1 MIGLGILLIL
11 LGLTMLVIRPTLKSE
26 NKYKTKN
33 AGTSSERKV
42 LVAKK
47 SHPLLLM
54 FGKKLSTGLV
64 ALGVFLILVPY
75 LFFFAERGYNYLLVF
90 PTGKMSAVT
99 EQGIKWRGLAKIDEW
114 QKYIDVKVVSKETES
129 DVSELEGVM
138 QPIPI
143 RFIDQVT
150 ANGHV
155 SLRFQLPEDGET
167 FIKLAVKYRTMS
179 NLVNNTIIPTVRE
192 QLINTGY
199 MFAAQNYIS
208 GESQSFRQTFEEQ
221 LKGGTFA
228 VEKLETKD
236 TIFADID
243 MKNKTRRIKEI
254 QTKYTVN
261 KIMKDG
267 IPVRIPHEL
276 SENNIIVS
284 QVIVDKVDL
293 EPTFKQRL
301 EAQRDESAKRQLQ
314 QQMIETAKAE
324 QQRVVAQ
331 GERDKAAERVTQ
343 EKEQVK
349 KLIAIETKLKE
360 EATNKDLAAI
370 SLETAKLKA
379 KQKKVTADA
388 QFYENSK
395 LVQAGLTPQERAEW
409 DYKTSVG
416 VAAEIAKIK
425 FPTTMITG
433 VGGDGKGGG
442 MPLESLIGAAM
453 AKQLT
458 DGVPK
463 KK

>member
-1 MIGLGILLIL
+1 MITIGILLLIVGLITL
-11 LGLTMLVIRPTLKSE
+11 LMRPHLSEKNVFEGDKKVKS
-26 NKYKTKN
+26 
-33 AGTSSERKV
+33 AAPSF
-42 LVAKK
+42 
-47 SHPLLLM
+47 LLM
-54 FGKKLSTGLV
+54 FSKKISGAIIIV
-64 ALGVFLILVPY
+64 ALFFIFIPY
-75 LFFFAERGYNYLLVF
+75 LFFFAERGYSYLLVF
-90 PTGKMSAVT
+90 PTGKMSAVI

-114 QKYIDVKVVSKETES
+114 QKYIDVKVVSEETES
-129 DVSELEGVM
+129 DVDELEGVM
-138 QPIPI
+138 SPIPI

-150 ANGHV
+150 AKGHV
-155 SLRFQLPEDGET
+155 SLRFQLPNDGES

-199 MFAAQNYIS
+199 MFAAQDYIS

-221 LKGGTFA
+221 LKSGTYA

-236 TIFADID
+236 TIFADISD
-243 MKNKTRRIKEI
+243 KSRRIKEI

-261 KIMKDG
+261 KILVNG
-267 IPVRIPHEL
+267 IPQRIPHEL

-293 EPTFKQRL
+293 EVTFKQRL

-360 EATNKDLAAI
+360 EATNKDLAVIQLATERLR
-370 SLETAKLKA
+370 SQT
-379 KQKKVTADA
+379 KKVAADA
-388 QFYENSK
+388 QFYENAK

-409 DYKTSVG
+409 DYKTSIG
-416 VAAEIAKIK
+416 VAAEIAKLK
-425 FPTTMITG
+425 FPETMIIG
-433 VGGDGKGGG
+433 GGDKGGT
-442 MPLESLIGAAM
+442 PLEALIGAAM

-458 DGVPK
+458 SGK
-463 KK
+463 KN

>member
-1 MIGLGILLIL
+1 MTTIGILLLIAGLIMLIL
-11 LGLTMLVIRPTLKSE
+11 RPLLSDKNVYEGEKKVKSQ
-26 NKYKTKN
+26 
-33 AGTSSERKV
+33 APSF
-42 LVAKK
+42 
-47 SHPLLLM
+47 LLM
-54 FGKKLSTGLV
+54 FTRKISS
-64 ALGVFLILVPY
+64 AMIIIALILMFIPY
-75 LFFFAERGYNYLLVF
+75 LFFFAERGYSYLLVF
-90 PTGKMSAVT
+90 PTGKMSAVI
-99 EQGIKWRGLAKIDEW
+99 EQGIKWRGLAKIDDW

-129 DVSELEGVM
+129 DIKELEGVM
-138 QPIPI
+138 SPIPI

-155 SLRFQLPEDGET
+155 SLRFQLPNDEES

-221 LKGGTFA
+221 LKGGTYA

-236 TIFADID
+236 TIYADID
-243 MKNKTRRIKEI
+243 LKTKSRRIKEV

-261 KIMKDG
+261 KILVNG
-267 IPVRIPHEL
+267 IPERIPHEL

-284 QVIVDKVDL
+284 QVIVDKIDL
-293 EPTFKQRL
+293 EATFKQRL

-331 GERDKAAERVTQ
+331 GERDKAQERVTQ

-370 SLETAKLKA
+370 ALETARLKA
-379 KQKKVTADA
+379 QTKKVAADA
-388 QFYENSK
+388 QFYENAK

-409 DYKTSVG
+409 DYKTSIG

-425 FPTTMITG
+425 FPSTMIM
-433 VGGDGKGGG
+433 GGDDKGGT
-442 MPLESLIGAAM
+442 PLEALIGAAM

-458 DGVPK
+458 SGK
-463 KK
+463 KN